1 MFKLRPLIIC
11 NTVIMIMLKKK
22 KIFYR
27 VVASGFI
34 CRLITQCSCKKQSL
48 AKIDDKIMA

>member
-22 KIFYR
+22 KSS
-27 VVASGFI
+27 VELWPLALSVGLSH
-34 CRLITQCSCKKQSL
+34 SVHVKSSL
-48 AKIDDKIMA
+48 